1 MPQTQHTARKTGGDD
16 ASKTRSDASGRDDT
30 AAAHASKKEK
40 LLYNLKNH
48 VYAQQFRSI
57 HVPGEVGIVAIRDIP
72 NETDPFILCN
82 IPKNPEVINIRQS
95 SLVGIVSDH
104 VKKFIT
110 PHITID
116 GEKEYPINVIDLQG
130 ANIKFY
136 VKTTNDANQSNC
148 KYTQGPSGYMTI
160 MTTRL
165 IKKGDEMLLF
175 YEMPN

>member
-1 MPQTQHTARKTGGDD
+1 MPRTQHTARKTGSD

-30 AAAHASKKEK
+30 AAYASKKEK

-48 VYAQQFRSI
+48 VYAQQFISI

-148 KYTQGPSGYMTI
+148 KYTQGPGYMTI